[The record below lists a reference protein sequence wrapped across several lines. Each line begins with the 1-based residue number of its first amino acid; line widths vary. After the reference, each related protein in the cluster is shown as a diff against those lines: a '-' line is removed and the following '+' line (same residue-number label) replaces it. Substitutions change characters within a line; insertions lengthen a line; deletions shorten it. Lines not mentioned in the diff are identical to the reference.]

1 MLPLDERWYRRLLG
15 VALGL
20 GAFGGVVALVYS
32 VTTGWGISFFFGEP
46 TSEPFSGQWWWI
58 PLVSGGAL
66 LVAVLRARTGVA
78 GPVPGAVAFA
88 IKGWVEPAT
97 AFQLVVISAISLTLG
112 ASLGPSFGIIVAGGG
127 FAAWLVSRRKEADEG
142 ERHDYALTGMAGG
155 LGAVF
160 SAPLLGSAMTSELSP
175 TPKRDY
181 VSSFIPQFIAATIGF
196 VIFFGITGA
205 VLLDSFD
212 VPGYAFEYW
221 HLFAAVGLGLLSTL
235 VMVVYLGLGGLIRRA
250 SGLFPNAYLRALSFG
265 ALVGLIAF
273 ALPLTATGGSVQLSY
288 TTDHLTTLG
297 AGLLVVVLLAKIV
310 AVALSQEAGF
320 LGGPVFPM
328 FFIGGTA
335 GAIVHDLIPAV
346 PAGLAV
352 AAMLAAVPGGVIA
365 APISF
370 ILIGVGAVGVGIEA
384 AAPVGV
390 AVLTAHLA
398 SSALQLRQR
407 RETT

>member
-1 MLPLDERWYRRLLG
+1 MLPLDERWYQRLLT

-20 GAFGGVVALVYS
+20 GVFGGVIALIYS

-46 TSEPFSGQWWWI
+46 TSELFSGQWWWI
-58 PLVSGGAL
+58 PLVAAGAL
-66 LVAVLRARTGVA
+66 LVAILRARTGVA
-78 GPVPGAVAFA
+78 GPVPSAVAFA
-88 IKGWVEPAT
+88 MKGWVDPAT
-97 AFQLVVISAISLTLG
+97 AFQLVIISGISLTLG
-112 ASLGPSFGIIVAGGG
+112 ASLGPSFGVIVAGGG

-175 TPKRDY
+175 TPKRGY

-212 VPGYAFEYW
+212 VPGYVFEYW
-221 HLFAAVGLGLLSTL
+221 HLFAGIGLGLLSTL
-235 VMVVYLGLGGLIRRA
+235 VMVVYVGFGRVVRQA
-250 SGLFPNAYLRALSFG
+250 STRFPNAYLKAVVFG

-297 AGLLVVVLLAKIV
+297 AGLLLVVLLAKIA

-320 LGGPVFPM
+320 LGGPVFPL

-335 GAIVHDLIPAV
+335 GAIVHDLLPGV

-352 AAMLAAVPGGVIA
+352 AAMLAAVPGGVIG

-398 SSALQLRQR
+398 SSALQLRR
-407 RETT
+407 KRETA